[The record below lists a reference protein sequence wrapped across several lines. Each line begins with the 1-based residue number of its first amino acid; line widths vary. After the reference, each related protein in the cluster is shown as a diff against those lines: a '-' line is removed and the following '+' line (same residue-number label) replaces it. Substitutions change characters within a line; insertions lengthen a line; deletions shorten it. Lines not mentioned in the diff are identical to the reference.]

1 MSRIGNKIITVPEG
15 VTVEITDDNTVT
27 VTGSKGTLVKQ
38 FSPVISFKQE
48 GNEITVVRS
57 SEEKHVKQLHG
68 TTRALLANMIEGV
81 HNGYSKT
88 LEIVGIGYRGQMKGN
103 TLVLNIGFSHQVEI
117 EAEEGVKVETP
128 NPNTIVVSGID
139 KERVG
144 QMAALIRSKKNL
156 NLIKEKVSNIVMK
169 ESSEKKEK
177 LLVRSSLRVRKE
189 LSLWLNYNLV
199 MMYV

>member
-15 VTVEITDDNTVT
+15 VTVEIADDNTVT

-38 FSPVISFKQE
+38 FSPAISFKQE

-88 LEIVGIGYRGQMKGN
+88 LEIVGIGSVSYTHL
-103 TLVLNIGFSHQVEI
+103 TLPTTDQV
-117 EAEEGVKVETP
+117 
-128 NPNTIVVSGID
+128 
-139 KERVG
+139 
-144 QMAALIRSKKNL
+144 
-156 NLIKEKVSNIVMK
+156 
-169 ESSEKKEK
+169 
-177 LLVRSSLRVRKE
+177 
-189 LSLWLNYNLV
+189 
-199 MMYV
+199 

>member
-15 VTVEITDDNTVT
+15 VTVEIADDNTVT

-38 FSPVISFKQE
+38 FSPAISFKQE

-88 LEIVGIGYRGQMKGN
+88 LEIVGIGNRGQM
-103 TLVLNIGFSHQVEI
+103 
-117 EAEEGVKVETP
+117 
-128 NPNTIVVSGID
+128 
-139 KERVG
+139 
-144 QMAALIRSKKNL
+144 
-156 NLIKEKVSNIVMK
+156 NIVMK

>member
-15 VTVEITDDNTVT
+15 VTVEIADDNTVT

-117 EAEEGVKVETP
+117 KAEEGVKVETP